1 MIQVRIG
8 QLADSTGE
16 GVVRPI
22 SGHLEPVT
30 AESRDLLAA
39 AGGVVQL
46 RLEQCGELPAGAAVV
61 TPAGNLPFP
70 FLIHVAVQ
78 SVAEPATA
86 PLIQAA
92 FLNGLRRAEALGL
105 ERVSTPPLGTGAGC
119 LDAEGAA
126 EAMNEA
132 WGIHRRNSAPPMSL
146 EVVVGSAYEEDV
158 FLRLMAGER
167 R

>member
-1 MIQVRIG
+1 MIRVRVG
-8 QLADSTGE
+8 TLVDSRGD

-30 AESRDLLAA
+30 SESRDLLAV

-61 TPAGNLPFP
+61 TPAGKLPFQ

-78 SVAEPATA
+78 SFAEPAT
-86 PLIQAA
+86 PQLIQAA

-105 ERVSTPPLGTGAGC
+105 DSISTPPLGTGAGS
-119 LDAEGAA
+119 LNAEAAA

-132 WGIHRRNSAPPMSL
+132 WQVHCRKGVPPSSL
-146 EVVVGSAYEEDV
+146 EVVVGSSYEEDV
-158 FLRLMAGER
+158 FLRLMAGQR